1 MFTHPQFSALTISR
15 ETLYLSLFGDYIA
28 CSETSKPLEAEL
40 PRADEAKCCPQ
51 EKMSLVYKK
60 DCTEIGQ
67 GCATEII

>member
-1 MFTHPQFSALTISR
+1 MFTHPQFSTLTISG
-15 ETLYLSLFGDYIA
+15 ETLYLSLLGDSIA

-40 PRADEAKCCPQ
+40 PRADEAKWPQ
-51 EKMSLVYKK
+51 EKMSLFYKK